1 MMKKAEE
8 EERAELED
16 GAARVLQR
24 AWTRH
29 CEWEKMRLRF
39 CLRRKARAKLTSSG
53 ILGARV
59 LLLHSV
65 RQQRRRWRWQ

>member
-8 EERAELED
+8 EERARLED
-16 GAARVLQR
+16 GAARLLQR

-39 CLRRKARAKLTSSG
+39 CLRRKARSDLPATCG
-53 ILGARV
+53 WCRPILGR
-59 LLLHSV
+59 
-65 RQQRRRWRWQ
+65 